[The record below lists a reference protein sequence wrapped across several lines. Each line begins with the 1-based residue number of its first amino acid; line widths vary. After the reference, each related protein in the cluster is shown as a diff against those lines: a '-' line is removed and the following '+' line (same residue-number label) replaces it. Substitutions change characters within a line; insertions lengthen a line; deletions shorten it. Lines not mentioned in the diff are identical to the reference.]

1 MQRRIAL
8 FELDRHNFYA
18 IFSGR
23 FNFSI
28 ENTFPQT
35 ILLFSLLIFRSEPGR
50 LNGTQLVAPH
60 LNARADLV
68 ADSTRDGEALFACA
82 SERGGIGKTPMQ
94 ALGHTSK
101 DRATVGATLI
111 TDSDRVGEQFA

>member
-68 ADSTRDGEALFACA
+68 ADFACAGEALFTAA
-82 SERGGIGKTPMQ
+82 DEPGWIWKTPMQ
-94 ALGHTSK
+94 SFSHTREDWAPLGAALVAHR
-101 DRATVGATLI
+101 DH
-111 TDSDRVGEQFA
+111 VGE

>member
-35 ILLFSLLIFRSEPGR
+35 ISLFSLLIFRSEPGR

-68 ADSTRDGEALFACA
+68 ADFTRAGEALFACA
-82 SERGGIGKTPMQ
+82 SERSGIGKTPMQ